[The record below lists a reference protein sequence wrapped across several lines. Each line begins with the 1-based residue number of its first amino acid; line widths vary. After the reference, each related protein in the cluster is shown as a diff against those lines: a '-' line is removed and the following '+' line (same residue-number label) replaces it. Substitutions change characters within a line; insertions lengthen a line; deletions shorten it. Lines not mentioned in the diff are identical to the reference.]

1 MEIAVVQKIQNL
13 HNWVSALPPA
23 IRGEIAQRF
32 VARKLTD
39 GECLF
44 RQGDPPDACFQVAK
58 GRFKVCNYNYSGQE
72 LVHTYLKEGDCIG
85 DWGLLID
92 QPRMNSAVSCDS
104 TEVNVLRKAHFFEL
118 YDKYPE
124 IPKALNQVMAQRLR
138 LAFMLAE
145 DASLLPLRQRLA
157 RAVIRMGH
165 SLGQVEQDGRITI
178 EHLSQDELAN
188 VVGATRPSVGREL
201 KKLEQE
207 GSIEIKYG
215 KLIIKDIDS
224 FGEQYDQLLS
234 VEPVVPDYN

>member
-118 YDKYPE
+118 YDKHPE
-124 IPKALNQVMAQRLR
+124 IPRALNHVMAQRLR